1 MNSHDGAS
9 GNSAGKRDA
18 AAGSPGPSDST
29 ALGDAEL
36 AWLALAPDEPIR
48 WRGRPRIQTIY
59 PWLAVT
65 LLGTLTLLA
74 AVVRELVPWQGLLLV
89 VLLVVPTAWQ
99 YARLSRT
106 VFVITARRVAIR
118 QGVLGRSV
126 RTVSLEHIQNTT
138 VTQGVA
144 GRFVGY
150 GTVSIDTAGGTLLA
164 FWNVDDPSSVRRT
177 LNRYRSRCR
186 DRRLQSE
193 AVSRSAR
200 SEPIPGTLAQWQAV
214 REEVRAARRALDE
227 RETVR

>member
-1 MNSHDGAS
+1 MNSYDSTS
-9 GNSAGKRDA
+9 GEPAGKREA
-18 AAGSPGPSDST
+18 AADSPAPSEST

-36 AWLALAPDEPIR
+36 AWLALAPDESVR
-48 WRGRPRIQTIY
+48 WRGCPRIQTIY

-74 AVVRELVPWQGLLLV
+74 AVVSELVPWQGLLLV
-89 VLLVVPTAWQ
+89 ALLAVPTAWQ

-106 VFVITARRVAIR
+106 VFVITTRRVAIR

-144 GRFVGY
+144 GRFVGH
-150 GTVSIDTAGGTLLA
+150 GTVSIDTAGGAPLA

-177 LNRYRSRCR
+177 LDRYRSRCR
-186 DRRLQSE
+186 DRRLQNE
-193 AVSRSAR
+193 AASRSTR
-200 SEPIPGTLAQWQAV
+200 SESIPGTLAQWQAV
-214 REEVRAARRALDE
+214 REEVRAVRRALDE